1 MNKNYVIGIGAAN
14 FDISGRSINPLI
26 DRDSNPGFMNISVG
40 GVTRNILENISR
52 IGYPTKLLSAVGDD
66 ISGQLI
72 LDCSSKANIDVSNVL
87 IVKNQSSSSY
97 LSILQDNGDMK
108 LAISDMHIISH
119 LSIDYIKKNHD
130 LIVNSDLM
138 VIDPCLIQNKDLIN
152 YICLN
157 YSSIVPIFCDPV
169 SCSYAL
175 AIKPYLQ
182 YIHTLKP
189 NELELEILSD
199 HKANSLQEKI
209 DACKIV
215 LSKGVKRIFVSMGKD
230 GCLYCDN
237 SGTVLT
243 KKFKE
248 VNMVNATGAGDAFM
262 GAIVYSYVNNYSIDT
277 TLNYALAAGIIAIS
291 SKNTISSEMSIDKLN
306 EIIEKERG

>member
-1 MNKNYVIGIGAAN
+1 MLKHKN
-14 FDISGRSINPLI
+14 S
-26 DRDSNPGFMNISVG
+26 
-40 GVTRNILENISR
+40 
-52 IGYPTKLLSAVGDD
+52 
-66 ISGQLI
+66 
-72 LDCSSKANIDVSNVL
+72 
-87 IVKNQSSSSY
+87 
-97 LSILQDNGDMK
+97 
-108 LAISDMHIISH
+108 
-119 LSIDYIKKNHD
+119 
-130 LIVNSDLM
+130 
-138 VIDPCLIQNKDLIN
+138 
-152 YICLN
+152 
-157 YSSIVPIFCDPV
+157 DPV

-175 AIKPYLQ
+175 VIKPYLQ

-243 KKFKE
+243 KKFHE

>member
-1 MNKNYVIGIGAAN
+1 MICIL
-14 FDISGRSINPLI
+14 FLI
-26 DRDSNPGFMNISVG
+26 YR
-40 GVTRNILENISR
+40 L
-52 IGYPTKLLSAVGDD
+52 
-66 ISGQLI
+66 
-72 LDCSSKANIDVSNVL
+72 
-87 IVKNQSSSSY
+87 
-97 LSILQDNGDMK
+97 
-108 LAISDMHIISH
+108 
-119 LSIDYIKKNHD
+119 IKKNHD
-130 LIVNSDLM
+130 LIINSKLM

-237 SGTVLT
+237 SGTVVT
-243 KKFKE
+243 KKFQE